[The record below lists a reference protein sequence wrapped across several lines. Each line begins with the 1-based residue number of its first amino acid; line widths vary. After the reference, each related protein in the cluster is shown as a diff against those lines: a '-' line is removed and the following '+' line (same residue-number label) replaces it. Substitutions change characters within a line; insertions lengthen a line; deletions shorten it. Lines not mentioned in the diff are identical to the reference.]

1 MSHFSMR
8 KLGNLL
14 SAMGIGRLFKDR
26 RGTSAIEFAL
36 IAPLLIA
43 AFLGMSELTQGMMA
57 ARRTSHLAATIGD
70 LAAQSDALT
79 AANLTDL
86 YAIGASMLQPFPA
99 GTGLKIRLS
108 SVSKRTDGKARV
120 DWSDGHNLTK
130 YANETII
137 TGPAMDQLATGK
149 AVMMTEVTYDYHSTI
164 SEFLPDI
171 TTFSNIYYHHPRN
184 GDKVTGPS

>member
-1 MSHFSMR
+1 MSHFNMR
-8 KLGNLL
+8 KLGNLF
-14 SAMGIGRLFKDR
+14 SAMGAGRLIKDR

-57 ARRTSHLAATIGD
+57 SRRTSHLAATIGD
-70 LAAQSDALT
+70 LAAQSDTLT

-99 GTGLKIRLS
+99 GTSLRIRLTC
-108 SVSKRTDGKARV
+108 VSKRTDGKARV
-120 DWSDGHNLTK
+120 DWSDGHNVTK
-130 YANETII
+130 YADEAII

-149 AVMMTEVTYDYHSTI
+149 AVIMTEVTYLYHSSI
-164 SEFLPDI
+164 SEFLPET

-184 GDKVTGPS
+184 GDKVTHTS